1 MKLLLCEIC
10 RTPLA
15 MFDPA
20 DLSVPLTGAMSA
32 EVHRPGMPSHVPSQ
46 LGRKISYAAVPQK
59 AVQRSAQAAHDGWM
73 D

>member
-20 DLSVPLTGAMSA
+20 DLSVPLTGRCSTEFIDGNAYTF
-32 EVHRPGMPSHVPSQ
+32 HPSVGQ
-46 LGRKISYAAVPQK
+46 KDIVCPQCL
-59 AVQRSAQAAHDGWM
+59 RSRSTTATGAHE
-73 D
+73 